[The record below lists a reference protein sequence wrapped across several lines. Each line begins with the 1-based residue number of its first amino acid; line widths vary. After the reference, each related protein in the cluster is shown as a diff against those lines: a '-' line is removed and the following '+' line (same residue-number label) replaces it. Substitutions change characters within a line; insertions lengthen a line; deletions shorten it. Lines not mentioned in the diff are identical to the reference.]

1 MKFFIKELEKNN
13 VECITEY
20 NFYRLFDRPYSL
32 GFTQPLP
39 ISIETDATAVPSF
52 HDGLV
57 MIFDDEN
64 TKDFIKSQILLN
76 KDFMFTCKEPE
87 NLAPYL
93 IKTDKCI
100 IVTEEAFEAYLCSLD
115 DSFDLSTSDYFIK
128 EENKD
133 DNECFSG
140 KYNKLYSFYSN
151 KLYIKTKEY
160 LDHFI
165 TQKFWARF

>member
-20 NFYRLFDRPYSL
+20 NFYRMFDRPYSL

-39 ISIETDATAVPSF
+39 ISIETDAATVPSF
-52 HDGLV
+52 YDGLV

-64 TKDFIKSQILLN
+64 TKEFIKNQILLN

-115 DSFDLSTSDYFIK
+115 DSFDLSTPY
-128 EENKD
+128 EQ
-133 DNECFSG
+133 
-140 KYNKLYSFYSN
+140 LYSKVHKDPYIIRNIINAYCTYRKN
-151 KLYIKTKEY
+151 KMEKLSWY
-160 LDHFI
+160 
-165 TQKFWARF
+165 

>member
-20 NFYRLFDRPYSL
+20 NFYRVFDRPYSL

-39 ISIETDATAVPSF
+39 ISIETAAAAVPSF
-52 HDGLV
+52 YDGLV

-64 TKDFIKSQILLN
+64 TKEFIKNQILLN

-115 DSFDLSTSDYFIK
+115 DSFDLSTPY
-128 EENKD
+128 EQ
-133 DNECFSG
+133 
-140 KYNKLYSFYSN
+140 LYSKVHKDPYIIRNIINAYCAYRKN
-151 KLYIKTKEY
+151 KMEKLSWY
-160 LDHFI
+160 
-165 TQKFWARF
+165 

>member
-87 NLAPYL
+87 NFAPYL

-115 DSFDLSTSDYFIK
+115 DSFDLSTPY
-128 EENKD
+128 EQL
-133 DNECFSG
+133 
-140 KYNKLYSFYSN
+140 YNKVHKDTDLIRNIISAYCAYRKNKMEELSNTLNVSF
-151 KLYIKTKEY
+151 K
-160 LDHFI
+160 
-165 TQKFWARF
+165 